1 MASAADKAKAAREKA
16 YGKKT
21 EYFDKPSRGEVG
33 ERITSTGW
41 EKAKALE
48 KAKKTK
54 IKSATKKDVMQVYEA
69 DKADAKRLAKE
80 TAKARY
86 SNVDSDAY
94 DLLMKRARDAGMSAS
109 QTKKAISQAL
119 KSTARQIGTERS
131 RTATRGTGIA
141 KREAKKKMNKFISG
155 Y

>member
-1 MASAADKAKAAREKA
+1 MASASDKAKKAREKA

-21 EYFDKPSRGEVG
+21 KYFDKPSKGEVG
-33 ERITSTGW
+33 ERITSA
-41 EKAKALE
+41 EYNKAKALE

-54 IKSATKKDVMQVYEA
+54 IKGATAKDVMREYEA
-69 DKADAKRLAKE
+69 DKSDAKKIAKGV
-80 TAKARY
+80 AKARY

-94 DLLMKRARDAGMSAS
+94 DLLMKRAQAAGMSAS

-119 KSTARQIGTERS
+119 KSTARQIGSERS

-141 KREAKKKMNKFISG
+141 NREAKKKMNKFISG

>member
-1 MASAADKAKAAREKA
+1 MSSTSDKAKKARQKA

-21 EYFDKPSRGEVG
+21 NYFDKPAVG
-33 ERITSTGW
+33 ESGKKETTA
-41 EKAKALE
+41 EYNKAKALE

-54 IKSATKKDVMQVYEA
+54 IKSATVKDVSRAYETD
-69 DKADAKRLAKE
+69 DKAFAK
-80 TAKARY
+80 TIAKARY

-94 DLLMKRARDAGMSAS
+94 DLLMKRAQAAGMSAS

-131 RTATRGTGIA
+131 RTATRATGIA

>member
-1 MASAADKAKAAREKA
+1 MASASDKAKKAKQKA

-21 EYFDKPSRGEVG
+21 DYFDKPSKGEVG
-33 ERITSTGW
+33 ERVTSTGW

-54 IKSATKKDVMQVYEA
+54 IKNATKKEVYQAYES
-69 DKADAKRLAKE
+69 DEKNLVKS

-94 DLLMKRARDAGMSAS
+94 DLLMKRAQAAGMSAS

-131 RTATRGTGIA
+131 RTATRATGIA